1 MLSATKTLYRR
12 QSSPY
17 AVPGY
22 GTFLENFFFWREQRA
37 PLRESKT
44 MKGSQVLVATSAKL
58 WLLCCAS
65 IVNDHSA
72 NIAISA
78 TPITRECDPC
88 EVSPTTHLFGSLRLR
103 SVHHLLCRSFG
114 DCLRLLFLWR
124 RGGWLRRSGMRVLR
138 VVLAIE
144 MAVSDLNAS
153 QVAGLRRTPG
163 PPTALTGS
171 E

>member
-1 MLSATKTLYRR
+1 
-12 QSSPY
+12 
-17 AVPGY
+17 
-22 GTFLENFFFWREQRA
+22 
-37 PLRESKT
+37 